1 MRGTRLAAL
10 FVGML
15 VAACGAAPGPSP
27 SPSLVPSSSTASPS
41 SAQASADEVFE
52 RVAPSVA
59 FVGTDVGT
67 GSALVIDDRHVLTN
81 AHVVRPY
88 KAARLVFADGVSV
101 PDAEVVAW
109 DLQADLAILDIGKTV
124 DAPRLQT
131 SSESG
136 RRGER
141 VFLVGYPL
149 ANTSAPTATI
159 TEGIISGAQ
168 VEWIDDLTF
177 HQTDAVIEDGQSGG
191 VLVDGSGALLGITG
205 GSRGRF
211 AVALDVA
218 DAFDRVGRLLAGDD
232 VDGIDEHLLPE
243 PGTDGET
250 EFDVVIRHR
259 ADVHVWVVPGDTGDP
274 PVTLTLTSD
283 RPVGL
288 YGMAAAGRLGHGAGP
303 PGKELSLSIPFEATG
318 PYAVKIEPV
327 DSRGAKVSLHS
338 SSPLTPF
345 EDGDDGRSIAIGST
359 VVGAADYAG
368 DLDWYRFDAAKGEK
382 VRVRASSASGD
393 PALFIDRA
401 GDDLLPLASGHD
413 EGGPL
418 GVDDV
423 VDFAAPADGAY
434 LIVVSDIRFLGAGAY
449 RLTVERG

>member
-1 MRGTRLAAL
+1 M
-10 FVGML
+10 
-15 VAACGAAPGPSP
+15 
-27 SPSLVPSSSTASPS
+27 
-41 SAQASADEVFE
+41 
-52 RVAPSVA
+52 A
-59 FVGTDVGT
+59 FVATDVGT
-67 GSALVIDDRHVLTN
+67 GSGLMIDDRHGLTN

-88 KAARLVFADGVSV
+88 RSARLVLADGSSV
-101 PDAEVVAW
+101 PDADVVAW
-109 DLQADLAILDIGKTV
+109 DLQADLAILDLGKTIA
-124 DAPRLQT
+124 APELAK
-131 SSESG
+131 SSASG

-149 ANTSAPTATI
+149 ASTTAPTATI
-159 TEGIISGAQ
+159 TEGIISGAPL
-168 VEWIDDLTF
+168 EWTDGLTF

-218 DAFDRVGRLLAGDD
+218 DAIDRVERLLAGDD
-232 VDGIDEHLLPE
+232 VDGIDDHLLPD
-243 PGTDGET
+243 PGGDGET
-250 EFDVVIRHR
+250 DVDLVIRHR
-259 ADVHVWVVPGDTGDP
+259 ADVHVWVVPGGTGDP

-288 YGMAAAGRLGHGAGP
+288 YGMAAAGRLGHASGP
-303 PGKELSLSIPFEATG
+303 PAKKLSLSIPFEATG

-338 SSPLTPF
+338 SAPLTPL
-345 EDGDDGRSIAIGST
+345 EDADDGRSVTVGSSL
-359 VVGAADYAG
+359 VGAADYAG

-401 GDDLLPLASGHD
+401 GDDPMPLASGHD
-413 EGGPL
+413 EGGPM

-423 VDFAAPADGAY
+423 VDFAVPADGEY
-434 LIVVSDIRFLGAGAY
+434 LIVVHDVRFLGAGAY
-449 RLTVERG
+449 QLTIERG

>member
-1 MRGTRLAAL
+1 
-10 FVGML
+10 ML
-15 VAACGAAPGPSP
+15 VALGCDAGPGPSP
-27 SPSLVPSSSTASPS
+27 SPSAARPISTPSPTPTA
-41 SAQASADEVFE
+41 ASADEVFE
-52 RVAPSVA
+52 RVAASVA
-59 FVGTDVGT
+59 FVATDVGT

-88 KAARLVFADGVSV
+88 RSARLALADGSTV
-101 PDAEVVAW
+101 PDAGVVAW
-109 DLQADLAILDIGKTV
+109 DLVADLAILEVGGTI
-124 DAPRLQT
+124 DAPVLPT
-131 SSESG
+131 SVSQG

-149 ANTSAPTATI
+149 ANSVSPTATI
-159 TEGIISGAQ
+159 TEGIISGAPF
-168 VEWIDDLTF
+168 EWTDGLTF

-211 AVALDVA
+211 AVALDAA
-218 DAFDRVGRLLAGDD
+218 DAFARVERLLAGDD
-232 VDGIDEHLLPE
+232 VDGIDEHLLPD
-243 PGTDGET
+243 PGADGQTDI
-250 EFDVVIRHR
+250 DLMIRHR
-259 ADVHVWVVPGDTGDP
+259 ADVHVWVVPGATGDP

-303 PGKELSLSIPFEATG
+303 PAKSLRLSIPFEATG

-327 DSRGAKVSLHS
+327 DSRGARVSLHS
-338 SSPLTPF
+338 SAGLTPF
-345 EDGDDGRSIAIGST
+345 EDADDGRSIAVGST
-359 VVGAADYAG
+359 LVGAADYAG
-368 DLDWYRFDAAKGEK
+368 DVDWYRLSAAKGEK

-401 GDDLLPLASGHD
+401 GDDPLPLASGHD

-423 VDFAAPADGAY
+423 VHFAAPADGEY
-434 LIVVSDIRFLGAGAY
+434 LIVVHDARFLGAGAY